1 MNRSIAAISAVA
13 LCLAAAA
20 PALAQSN
27 TYKILATSK
36 TSTMQKEMQ
45 DCDQQVAASEEERV
59 WLRKRN
65 AILRSRTIALHAAIH
80 GEDLE
85 HRRELWARGMDTP
98 ERALGTWHA
107 GLT

>member
-1 MNRSIAAISAVA
+1 MAQLRTKTRS
-13 LCLAAAA
+13 LAHTEDT
-20 PALAQSN
+20 LRL
-27 TYKILATSK
+27 TELI
-36 TSTMQKEMQ
+36 MQKEMQ
-45 DCDQQVAASEEERV
+45 DCDQQVAASEEERI

-85 HRRELWARGMDTP
+85 HRRELWARGMDTQ

-107 GLT
+107 GPT